1 MAKWWKQPKLIGMA
15 AYYAFRGLR
24 LTLRIKVIKDPN
36 IDPKQHYLFAFWH
49 GKQLL
54 PSLSLQKHHNTPMC
68 AMVSPSRDGEILSKY
83 LHKCGFEV
91 TRGSSRANNVA
102 SLIRLKNKL
111 LGGTSLGFGVDG
123 PIGPIYEVKPGI
135 VYLSQKY
142 NIPIIAMGSVF
153 NSSWIVE
160 KAWDKFAVPKPFSK
174 ACLMLDMPFT
184 IPKDM
189 DIADGCKMVAEK
201 LKECE
206 QKAQELL

>member
-1 MAKWWKQPKLIGMA
+1 MKKWWKQPKLLGTV
-15 AYYAFRGLR
+15 AYYAFKSLAV
-24 LTLRIKVIKDPN
+24 TLRIKVVKDPL
-36 IDPKQHYLFAFWH
+36 IDPHQHYLFAFWH

-54 PSLSLQKHHNTPMC
+54 PSFSLQNHHHTPMC

-83 LHKCGFEV
+83 LNKCGFDV

-102 SLIRLKNKL
+102 SLINLKNKL
-111 LGGTSLGFGVDG
+111 LAGTSIGFGVDG

-142 NIPIIAMGSVF
+142 NIPIIPMGSVF

-160 KAWDKFAVPKPFSK
+160 KAWDKFAIPKPFSK
-174 ACLMLDMPFT
+174 ACLLLDTPFNV
-184 IPKDM
+184 PKDM
-189 DIADGCKMVAEK
+189 ELDAACKLVAQK